1 MNDFFGSLWWLLI
14 TLGVLVTFHEF
25 GHFWVGRHFGVK
37 VLRFSVG
44 FGKPV
49 WSRIGRDGTEY
60 AIGGIPLGGYV
71 KFLDE
76 REGDVAPED
85 LGQAFN
91 RKPVWQ
97 RMLIVAA
104 GPVFNI
110 VLCVALLWGMLVI
123 GRPDYAPVIGHVE
136 GITAAAGIQP
146 GDRIVRI
153 DGDDIPTW
161 NDALPA
167 LARNAIAHRAVTVD
181 VRGAAGE
188 SAHMLRLDQLPARI
202 NEIELLSDIGM
213 EPQHMTVP
221 PVVGEVPASGASA
234 GLLQPGDRIVG
245 VNGSAVT
252 VFEDIRPL
260 VQKTAAGAPVQ
271 LTVARAGQ
279 TLAVAI
285 VPTVQ
290 GKSRLLGVTPKL
302 PAGDSR
308 PKYDTVRRLGPVQ
321 AVPAA
326 IHETSALL
334 RDSVTMI
341 GRMIRGQA
349 PRESVSGPVTIA
361 RIANSSAQMGPAWF
375 LRFLALMSLSLGVLN
390 LLPIPILD
398 GGHLAMYAIEAVR
411 GRPLGERALAI
422 SQSIGLML
430 ILGLMGLAFYNDFF
444 GHFH

>member
-1 MNDFFGSLWWLLI
+1 MNGFFGSLWWLLI

-49 WSRIGRDGTEY
+49 WSRFGRDGTEY

-85 LGQAFN
+85 LDRAFN

-123 GRPDYAPVIGHVE
+123 GRPDFAPVIGQVS
-136 GITAAAGIQP
+136 GIAADAGIRP
-146 GDRIVRI
+146 GDRILRI
-153 DGDDIPTW
+153 DGEDIPTW

-167 LARNAIAHRAVTVD
+167 LARHAIAHRVASVD
-181 VRGAAGE
+181 VRGTDGSE
-188 SAHMLRLDQLPARI
+188 STHALRLDRLPARI
-202 NEIELLSDIGM
+202 DELELLRNIGLA
-213 EPQHMTVP
+213 PKRTPVAA
-221 PVVGEVPASGASA
+221 VVGEVTPGAAASGK
-234 GLLQPGDRIVG
+234 LQPGDRILA
-245 VNGSAVT
+245 VNGTAVTSFDGIGPLVQAAPAGAAVQLSVERAGKTLAVT
-252 VFEDIRPL
+252 V
-260 VQKTAAGAPVQ
+260 
-271 LTVARAGQ
+271 
-279 TLAVAI
+279 
-285 VPTVQ
+285 VPSVK
-290 GKSRLLGVTPKL
+290 GNARLLGIANAADP
-302 PAGDSR
+302 G
-308 PKYDTVRRLGPVQ
+308 YDTVRRLGPLQ
-321 AVPAA
+321 AIPAA

-334 RDSVTMI
+334 HDSVVMI
-341 GRMIRGQA
+341 GRMVRGQA
-349 PRESVSGPVTIA
+349 SRETVSGPVTIA
-361 RIANSSAQMGPAWF
+361 KIANASAQMGPAWF

-398 GGHLAMYAIEAVR
+398 GGHLAMYAVEAVR

-422 SQSIGLML
+422 SQSIGLMM
-430 ILGLMGLAFYNDFF
+430 ILGLMGLAFYNDLF
-444 GHFH
+444 GQLR

>member
-1 MNDFFGSLWWLLI
+1 MNGFFGSLWWLLI

-76 REGDVAPED
+76 READVAPEE

-136 GITAAAGIQP
+136 GIAAAAGLQP
-146 GDRIVRI
+146 GDRILRL
-153 DGDDIPTW
+153 DGEDIPTW

-167 LARNAIAHRAVTVD
+167 LARRAIAHQATSVD
-181 VRGAAGE
+181 VRGSDGHE
-188 SAHMLRLDQLPARI
+188 STHALRLDQLPARI
-202 NEIELLSDIGM
+202 DERQLLQDAGIS
-213 EPQHMTVP
+213 PKP
-221 PVVGEVPASGASA
+221 PSAPAFVGEITPGSA
-234 GLLQPGDRIVG
+234 AVGHLQTGDRIVS
-245 VNGSAVT
+245 VNGTAVAH
-252 VFEDIRPL
+252 FADIPAL

-271 LTVARAGQ
+271 LVVERAGK
-279 TLAVAI
+279 TLPLAITPVA
-285 VPTVQ
+285 Q
-290 GKSRLLGVTPKL
+290 GGTRLIGIASPKL
-302 PAGDSR
+302 DDNNPG
-308 PKYDTVRRLGPVQ
+308 YDTVRRLGPLQ

-326 IHETSALL
+326 IHETGALL
-334 RDSVTMI
+334 HDSVTMI

-361 RIANSSAQMGPAWF
+361 RIANASAQMGPAYF

-398 GGHLAMYAIEAVR
+398 GGHLAMYAVEAVR

-422 SQSIGLML
+422 SQSIGLMM
-430 ILGLMGLAFYNDFF
+430 ILGLMGLAFYNDLF
-444 GHFH
+444 GQLH

>member
-1 MNDFFGSLWWLLI
+1 MNGFFGSLWWLLI

-44 FGKPV
+44 FGKPI

-76 REGDVAPED
+76 REGDVAAED
-85 LGQAFN
+85 LPQAFN

-123 GRPDYAPVIGHVE
+123 GRPDYTPVIGHVE
-136 GITAAAGIQP
+136 GIAAAAGIQP
-146 GDRIVRI
+146 GDRILRI

-167 LARNAIAHRAVTVD
+167 LARRAMAHRVTSVD
-181 VRGAAGE
+181 VRSADGSE
-188 SAHMLRLDQLPARI
+188 STHALRLDQLPARI
-202 NEIELLSDIGM
+202 DELELLLDIGV
-213 EPQHMTVP
+213 EPKHMTVA
-221 PVVGEVPASGASA
+221 PVVGEVAAGSA
-234 GLLQPGDRIVG
+234 AVGQLQAGDRILS
-245 VNGSAVT
+245 VNGVAIAA
-252 VFEDIRPL
+252 FEDIRPL
-260 VQKTAAGAPVQ
+260 VQKAAPGVPVQ
-271 LTVARAGQ
+271 LVVERAGK
-279 TLAVAI
+279 TLGLAIIPVAKGSARI
-285 VPTVQ
+285 I
-290 GKSRLLGVTPKL
+290 GIAPKID
-302 PAGDSR
+302 DSR
-308 PKYDTVRRLGPVQ
+308 PGYDTVRRLGPLQ

-326 IHETSALL
+326 IHETATLL
-334 RDSVTMI
+334 HDSVAMI

-349 PRESVSGPVTIA
+349 SRESVSGPVMIA
-361 RIANSSAQMGPAWF
+361 KIANASAQMGPAYF

-398 GGHLAMYAIEAVR
+398 GGHLAMYAVEAVR

-422 SQSIGLML
+422 SQSIGLMM
-430 ILGLMGLAFYNDFF
+430 ILGLMGLAFYNDLF
-444 GHFH
+444 GQLH

>member
-1 MNDFFGSLWWLLI
+1 MNGFFGSLWWLLI

-44 FGKPV
+44 FGKPI
-49 WSRIGRDGTEY
+49 WSRFGRDGTEY

-85 LGQAFN
+85 LPRAFN

-97 RMLIVAA
+97 RMLIVVA

-136 GITAAAGIQP
+136 SIAASAGIQP
-146 GDRIVRI
+146 GDRILRI

-167 LARNAIAHRAVTVD
+167 LARRAIAHQATSVD
-181 VRGAAGE
+181 VRGSDGRE
-188 SAHMLRLDQLPARI
+188 SSHVLRLDQLPARI
-202 NEIELLSDIGM
+202 DESNLLHDIGIQ
-213 EPQHMTVP
+213 PKLPAVAP
-221 PVVGEVPASGASA
+221 IVGDIAPGSA
-234 GLLQPGDRIVG
+234 AVGVLQAGDRILN
-245 VNGSAVT
+245 VNDTRIAT
-252 VFEDIRPL
+252 FDDIRPL
-260 VQKTAAGAPVQ
+260 VQKTAPGAPVQ
-271 LTVARAGQ
+271 LVVERAGK
-279 TLAVAI
+279 TLAMAI
-285 VPTVQ
+285 TPVTQ
-290 GKSRLLGVTPKL
+290 GNARIIGIGPKL
-302 PAGDSR
+302 DDS
-308 PKYDTVRRLGPVQ
+308 PHYDTVRRLGPLQ

-326 IHETSALL
+326 IHETGALL
-334 RDSVTMI
+334 NDAVTMI
-341 GRMIRGQA
+341 GRMVRGQA
-349 PRESVSGPVTIA
+349 SRESVSGPVTIA
-361 RIANSSAQMGPAWF
+361 RIANASAQMGPAWF

-398 GGHLAMYAIEAVR
+398 GGHLALYAVEAVR

-422 SQSIGLML
+422 SQSIGLMM
-430 ILGLMGLAFYNDFF
+430 ILGLMGLAFYNDLF
-444 GHFH
+444 GQLH

>member
-1 MNDFFGSLWWLLI
+1 MNGFFGSLWWLLI

-44 FGKPV
+44 FGKPI

-76 REGDVAPED
+76 REGDVAPQD
-85 LGQAFN
+85 LPHAFN

-136 GITAAAGIQP
+136 GIAAAAGIQP
-146 GDRIVRI
+146 GDRILRI

-167 LARNAIAHRAVTVD
+167 LARRAIAHHVAAVD
-181 VRGAAGE
+181 VRSADGRE
-188 SAHMLRLDQLPARI
+188 SSHALRLDQLPARI
-202 NEIELLSDIGM
+202 DELELLHDIGL
-213 EPQHMTVP
+213 EPKHMTVP
-221 PVVGEVPASGASA
+221 AVVGEIAAGAAASGR
-234 GLLQPGDRIVG
+234 LQVGDRIVSIDG
-245 VNGSAVT
+245 MTIGA
-252 VFEDIRPL
+252 FEDIRPL
-260 VQKTAAGAPVQ
+260 VQKAAPGAPLQ
-271 LTVARAGQ
+271 LVIERAGQ
-279 TLAVAI
+279 PLGLAIIPTL
-285 VPTVQ
+285 Q
-290 GKSRLLGVTPKL
+290 
-302 PAGDSR
+302 GDSR
-308 PKYDTVRRLGPVQ
+308 AIGIRPRLDDARPGYDTVRRLGPVQ

-334 RDSVTMI
+334 HDAVTMI
-341 GRMIRGQA
+341 GRMVRGQA
-349 PRESVSGPVTIA
+349 SRESVSGPVTIA
-361 RIANSSAQMGPAWF
+361 KIANASAQMGPAWF

-398 GGHLAMYAIEAVR
+398 GGHLALYAVEAVR

-422 SQSIGLML
+422 SQSIGLMM
-430 ILGLMGLAFYNDFF
+430 ILGLMGLAFYNDLF
-444 GHFH
+444 GQLH

>member
-1 MNDFFGSLWWLLI
+1 MNGFFGSLWWLLI

-44 FGKPV
+44 FGKPI

-76 REGDVAPED
+76 READVAPEELD
-85 LGQAFN
+85 QAFN
-91 RKPVWQ
+91 RKPIWQ

-123 GRPDYAPVIGHVE
+123 GRPDYAPVIGQVK
-136 GITAAAGIQP
+136 GLTAAAGIQP
-146 GDRIVRI
+146 GDRILRI
-153 DGDDIPTW
+153 DGEDIPTW

-167 LARNAIAHRAVTVD
+167 LARRAIAHQVATVD
-181 VRGAAGE
+181 VRGADGRE
-188 SAHMLRLDQLPARI
+188 STHALRLDQLPARI
-202 NEIELLSDIGM
+202 NELELMDDMGM
-213 EPQHMTVP
+213 AAKRP
-221 PVVGEVPASGASA
+221 PAPPIVGDVAAGSA
-234 GLLQPGDRIVG
+234 AVGHVQPGDRILS
-245 VNGSAVT
+245 VNGSRIT
-252 VFEDIRPL
+252 DFGDIRPL
-260 VQKTAAGAPVQ
+260 VQKTEPGAPVQ
-271 LTVARAGQ
+271 LVVERAGK
-279 TLAVAI
+279 TLDMAI
-285 VPTVQ
+285 APIVQ
-290 GKSRLLGVTPKL
+290 DGARVIGIGPQQDDN
-302 PAGDSR
+302 P
-308 PKYDTVRRLGPVQ
+308 PYDTVRRLGPLQ

-326 IHETSALL
+326 IHETGALL
-334 RDSVTMI
+334 HDSVTMI

-349 PRESVSGPVTIA
+349 SRESVSGPVTIA
-361 RIANSSAQMGPAWF
+361 KIANASAQMGPAYF

-398 GGHLAMYAIEAVR
+398 GGHLAMYAVEAVR

-422 SQSIGLML
+422 SQSIGLMM
-430 ILGLMGLAFYNDFF
+430 ILGLMGLAFYNDLF
-444 GHFH
+444 GQFH

>member
-44 FGKPV
+44 FGKPI
-49 WSRIGRDGTEY
+49 WKRIGRDGTEY

-76 REGDVAPED
+76 REGDVAPEQLD
-85 LGQAFN
+85 QAFN

-123 GRPDYAPVIGHVE
+123 GRPDFAPVIGHVE
-136 GITAAAGIQP
+136 GIAAAAGFQP
-146 GDRIVRI
+146 GDRILRI

-167 LARNAIAHRAVTVD
+167 LARHAIAHQATSVD
-181 VRGAAGE
+181 VRGANGSDATRT
-188 SAHMLRLDQLPARI
+188 LRLDQLPARI
-202 NEIELLSDIGM
+202 NEVDLLFDIGM
-213 EPQHMTVP
+213 EPKHMTAT
-221 PVVGEVPASGASA
+221 PVVGDVTADGASA
-234 GLLQPGDRIVG
+234 GYLQSGDRILT
-245 VNGSAVT
+245 VNGTAIT
-252 VFEDIRPL
+252 AYEDIRPL
-260 VQKTAAGAPVQ
+260 VQKTAPGAPVQ
-271 LTVARAGQ
+271 LSIERGGQPLTVS
-279 TLAVAI
+279 I
-285 VPTVQ
+285 VPTMQ
-290 GKSRLLGVTPKL
+290 GNTRLLGIRNQPSQIR
-302 PAGDSR
+302 PA
-308 PKYDTVRRLGPVQ
+308 YDTVRRLGPLQ

-326 IHETSALL
+326 IHETSSLL

-341 GRMIRGQA
+341 GRMVRGQA

-361 RIANSSAQMGPAWF
+361 KIANSSAQMGPAWF

-398 GGHLAMYAIEAVR
+398 GGHLAMYAVEAVR

-422 SQSIGLML
+422 SQSIGLMM
-430 ILGLMGLAFYNDFF
+430 ILGLMGLAFYNDLF

>member
-1 MNDFFGSLWWLLI
+1 MNGFFGSLWWLLI

-44 FGKPV
+44 FGKPI

-76 REGDVAPED
+76 READVAPEELD
-85 LGQAFN
+85 QAFN
-91 RKPVWQ
+91 RKPIWQ

-123 GRPDYAPVIGHVE
+123 GRPDYAPVIGHVQ
-136 GITAAAGIQP
+136 GIAAAAGIQP
-146 GDRIVRI
+146 GDRILRI
-153 DGDDIPTW
+153 DGEDIPTW

-167 LARNAIAHRAVTVD
+167 LARRAIAHQVATVD
-181 VRGAAGE
+181 VRGADGHE
-188 SAHMLRLDQLPARI
+188 SSHALRLDQLPARI
-202 NEIELLSDIGM
+202 NELELMDDMGM
-213 EPQHMTVP
+213 AAKRP
-221 PVVGEVPASGASA
+221 PAPPIVGDVATGSA
-234 GLLQPGDRIVG
+234 AVGHVQPGDRILS
-245 VNGSAVT
+245 VNGNRIT
-252 VFEDIRPL
+252 NFEDIRPL
-260 VQKTAAGAPVQ
+260 VQKTAPGAAVQLVVERAGKTLDMAIAPV
-271 LTVARAGQ
+271 
-279 TLAVAI
+279 
-285 VPTVQ
+285 VQ
-290 GKSRLLGVTPKL
+290 GNARIIGIGPQQDDN
-302 PAGDSR
+302 P
-308 PKYDTVRRLGPVQ
+308 PYDTVRRLGPLQ

-326 IHETSALL
+326 IHETGALL
-334 RDSVTMI
+334 HDSVTMI

-349 PRESVSGPVTIA
+349 SRESVSGPVTIA
-361 RIANSSAQMGPAWF
+361 KIANASAQMGPAYF

-398 GGHLAMYAIEAVR
+398 GGHLAMYAVEAVR

-422 SQSIGLML
+422 SQSIGLMM
-430 ILGLMGLAFYNDFF
+430 ILGLMGLAFYNDLF
-444 GHFH
+444 GQFH

>member
-110 VLCVALLWGMLVI
+110 LLCVALLWGMLVI
-123 GRPDYAPVIGHVE
+123 GRPDFAPVIGHVE
-136 GITAAAGIQP
+136 GIAATAGFQP
-146 GDRIVRI
+146 GDRILRI

-167 LARNAIAHRAVTVD
+167 LARHAIAHQSTVVD
-181 VRGAAGE
+181 VRGANGSDATRT
-188 SAHMLRLDQLPARI
+188 LRLDQLPARI
-202 NEIELLSDIGM
+202 NEIDLLVDIGM
-213 EPQHMTVP
+213 EPKHMTAA
-221 PVVGEVPASGASA
+221 PVVGEVTADGASA
-234 GLLQPGDRIVG
+234 GRLQPGDRILA
-245 VNGSAVT
+245 VNGTAIAAY
-252 VFEDIRPL
+252 EDIRPL
-260 VQKTAAGAPVQ
+260 VQTTAPGAPVQ
-271 LTVARAGQ
+271 LAIERGGQ
-279 TLAVAI
+279 RLSIAI
-285 VPTVQ
+285 VPTVH
-290 GKSRLLGVTPKL
+290 GNARLLGIRNQPSATR
-302 PAGDSR
+302 PA
-308 PKYDTVRRLGPVQ
+308 YDTVRRLGPLQ

-326 IHETSALL
+326 IHETSSLL

-341 GRMIRGQA
+341 GRMVRGQA

-361 RIANSSAQMGPAWF
+361 KIANSSAQMGPAWF

-422 SQSIGLML
+422 SQSIGLMM
-430 ILGLMGLAFYNDFF
+430 ILGLMGLAFYNDLF
-444 GHFH
+444 GHFN